1 MDCIFCQIVK
11 RKIPAKFLYEG
22 KEVIGIKSVNPEA
35 PVHLLIIPKQHIE
48 WKGRFNKKELALLGR
63 LIFVAKEIAIKQKIF
78 EACKLIF
85 NVGKTGHISHIHLHL
100 IGGWK
105 KKIPMKN
112 I

>member
-48 WKGRFNKKELALLGR
+48 WKDEFKKKDLAILVK
-63 LIFVAKEIAIKQKIF
+63 LILVAKKLAIKREIF
-78 EACKLIF
+78 KACKLIF